1 MQGEHDVPGQTESIE
16 ALIIDILT
24 RTFDPPAPVAKSTAL
39 LDLVNSIGMVIAMAE
54 IQDALQLTLEPCSL
68 IEAFQCAT
76 VADLAAIFEMS
87 AHASSAPTE
96 K

>member
-1 MQGEHDVPGQTESIE
+1 MYGKPSLVSYVP
-16 ALIIDILT
+16 
-24 RTFDPPAPVAKSTAL
+24 KSPSFGVDNSA
-39 LDLVNSIGMVIAMAE
+39 DLVLTFRNVHNWRMAE
-54 IQDALQLTLEPCSL
+54 IQDALQVTLEPCSL